1 MQTFFGL
8 ARRFW
13 TQPSNSSVQ
22 RFLVSMGGG
31 SGGGSITTARQRCLS
46 SLPPHSTSSSGGSS
60 GSTTTRDAGL
70 SAFAVEGPDGHP
82 DIVDVEEYTTVQHMM
97 DTGANLHDSV
107 FWNALRAQQQQQKD
121 TEMNQDTVYPNIFA
135 VDSPDGTCDEVLQA
149 ECNLVQE
156 IIDHVAEH
164 EDKEEILRIH
174 QENEDLKATLSST
187 LPNIPFATTTTTS
200 TTST

>member
-22 RFLVSMGGG
+22 RFLVTMGGG
-31 SGGGSITTARQRCLS
+31 SSTATQRCLS
-46 SLPPHSTSSSGGSS
+46 ILPPHSMSKSGGSS
-60 GSTTTRDAGL
+60 ATTNTTTMDAGL

-82 DIVDVEEYTTVQHMM
+82 DIVDAEEYKTVQHMM
-97 DTGANLHDSV
+97 DTGANLRDSV
-107 FWNALRAQQQQQKD
+107 FWNALRAQQQQKED
-121 TEMNQDTVYPNIFA
+121 TDMGQGTVFPNIFA

-149 ECNLVQE
+149 ECHLVQE
-156 IIDHVAEH
+156 MIDHAAEH
-164 EDKEEILRIH
+164 EDKEEIMRIH

-187 LPNIPFATTTTTS
+187 LPNIPFATTTTS